1 VERCTIPEAA
11 ALLGISP
18 RSVRELIESG
28 RLDGTRLGGRWF
40 VSLGSVRRAR
50 EDSGGDGVLSQVLEV
65 NELSRR
71 VNVLEARL
79 EELEAAHEDHSPA
92 GAMRPALAPLF
103 RTGPA
108 TES

>member
-1 VERCTIPEAA
+1 MERCTIPEAA

-28 RLDGTRLGGRWF
+28 RLEGSRLGGRWF

-50 EDSGGDGVLSQVLEV
+50 EDSGGDEVLGRILEL

-71 VNVLEARL
+71 V
-79 EELEAAHEDHSPA
+79 EELERRLEQVEAARAEEAPA
-92 GAMRPALAPLF
+92 SAMRPALAPLF
-103 RTGPA
+103 RTGPNPA
-108 TES
+108 G